1 MMYLHI
7 IYTILRLFTPT
18 KIILDFIEMSN
29 NFASGSSLLI
39 QIQIAIVGIII
50 VLGIFFIWRT
60 VSRMEQRLKVVEINQ
75 KTLAQCQNMSVNSTN
90 SFNNGDENPMSC
102 PISSMATTSRD
113 PNIQPYSTAIPRE
126 FKDID
131 EFSDEMLKVF
141 GSDKD
146 YEYEEDYEEDS
157 EYDKKATTTA
167 KNIVIT
173 PIEIKTK
180 KINDVKPVSEVT
192 VVPTP
197 AITVVPV
204 SEVTVVPTPA
214 INVVPVSEV
223 TVGPVSEVTVGPVS
237 EVTVG
242 SVPTI
247 VNTVY
252 ISTSSNSV
260 NLVDD
265 VLTETDSESGNPL
278 SKSKLKAMSVDKL
291 KSICTHHNL
300 STEGSKNTL
309 VARILGESRD

>member
-1 MMYLHI
+1 MLYLHI
-7 IYTILRLFTPT
+7 LYMLLRLFTPT

-75 KTLAQCQNMSVNSTN
+75 KTLAQCQSMSAN
-90 SFNNGDENPMSC
+90 SFNTDENP
-102 PISSMATTSRD
+102 ISSPMNTSHD
-113 PNIQPYSTAIPRE
+113 PNIQTYSTAIPRE

-141 GSDKD
+141 GNDD
-146 YEYEEDYEEDS
+146 EEYEYEEDYEEDS
-157 EYDKKATTTA
+157 EYNKKATTTA

-173 PIEIKTK
+173 PIEIIAKT
-180 KINDVKPVSEVT
+180 VT
-192 VVPTP
+192 VVEPVIVEQVEQVPQVVEVLEVAPAVAPTVAPTVP
-197 AITVVPV
+197 AV
-204 SEVTVVPTPA
+204 A
-214 INVVPVSEV
+214 Q
-223 TVGPVSEVTVGPVS
+223 
-237 EVTVG
+237 
-242 SVPTI
+242 SVP
-247 VNTVY
+247 
-252 ISTSSNSV
+252 ISTSSNTM

-278 SKSKLKAMSVDKL
+278 SKSKLKAMSLEKL
-291 KSICTHHNL
+291 KGICSHHNL